1 MNIMA
6 IDLDS
11 LNFPV
16 FNSPTPEPRP
26 LTMDEFDAFITED
39 LQNAFD
45 FDAYRK
51 EKANRNINV
60 FFTITD

>member
-1 MNIMA
+1 MTTDIN
-6 IDLDS
+6 S

-16 FNSPTPEPRP
+16 LNSPTPEHRP

-45 FDAYRK
+45 IDAYRK
-51 EKANRNINV
+51 EKANRNVNV
-60 FFTITD
+60 FFTIPD

>member
-1 MNIMA
+1 MTINF
-6 IDLDS
+6 DT

-16 FNSPTPEPRP
+16 FNSPTPEHRP
-26 LTMDEFDAFITED
+26 LTMDEFDDFVTED

-45 FDAYRK
+45 IDAYRK
-51 EKANRNINV
+51 EKANRNVNV